1 MYGPEDLRFTVYGVD
16 LVASR
21 SLALKKWASVSPYV
35 GVSTYLASSH
45 EKSAVVDLNDERV
58 LGAQATIGAVL
69 ALSKARLA
77 MEYNVAKVNSLSFK
91 IGVGI

>member
-1 MYGPEDLRFTVYGVD
+1 MI
-16 LVASR
+16 
-21 SLALKKWASVSPYV
+21 V
-35 GVSTYLASSH
+35 GVALRGRLHVSRKLAR
-45 EKSAVVDLNDERV
+45 EVGRRGPQRRAYSARK
-58 LGAQATIGAVL
+58 AMIGAAL

>member
-1 MYGPEDLRFTVYGVD
+1 
-16 LVASR
+16 
-21 SLALKKWASVSPYV
+21 V

-58 LGAQATIGAVL
+58 LGAQATIGAAL